1 VAHVIEPSEL
11 ISIPSTVCLY
21 TTIFHILQKVSWSL
35 LDGSFEIQYMHL
47 KDMNVAIIVGN
58 LGGYIILIRT
68 AIALLNLSLVGKF
81 TDIGSE

>member
-1 VAHVIEPSEL
+1 
-11 ISIPSTVCLY
+11 
-21 TTIFHILQKVSWSL
+21 
-35 LDGSFEIQYMHL
+35 MHL